1 MTIGNKFY
9 LTDGDD
15 ELSHPSVE
23 QINRFVDVL
32 SLYVYCQSDENT
44 FVVQDDDLLYFL
56 TLKDELRE
64 QCVEHNLDLRGAIYQ
79 TETVAQ
85 VDIFC
90 NGEFGFL
97 VIEPVDDN
105 DKLLYEYLTNA
116 EPLY

>member
-1 MTIGNKFY
+1 MMISNKFY

-23 QINRFVDVL
+23 QMNRFIEVL
-32 SLYVYCQSDENT
+32 SLYIYCQSDENT

-56 TLKDELRE
+56 TLKDELKN
-64 QCVEHNLDLRGAIYQ
+64 QCVEHNMDLRGIVYQ
-79 TETVAQ
+79 TEPVAQ

-90 NGEFGFL
+90 NGEFGLL

-105 DKLLYEYLTNA
+105 DKLLYDYLKNT
-116 EPLY
+116 EPSY